1 MSTSFTRTREQLARM
16 VLRKHK
22 TLASG
27 GSDVS
32 VDMDIIY
39 EAVDLRLK
47 SMHTRG
53 IFWRKVDK
61 VPFNFSLS
69 AGIVSAS
76 ATSDI
81 LFPISMTVPDGS
93 ADSPVEIIGVREY
106 AAISDK
112 TETGLPEKALW
123 KGGGEFL
130 FWPVPDGSAD
140 SPVEIIGVREYAAI
154 ADKTETGL
162 PEKAIWKGGGE
173 FLFWPVP
180 DTAGTA
186 KLVYEKI
193 ADDTSA
199 GAAPDVE
206 VSMLRWLK
214 DIIAYD
220 TADDFYQSE
229 QTINRFAGEAVV
241 AERNIRSLNDQR
253 VNIASVPVDEH
264 RFEVSRRS
272 TDYGA

>member
-1 MSTSFTRTREQLARM
+1 MSTTFTRTREQLARM

-32 VDMDIIY
+32 ADMDIIY

-93 ADSPVEIIGVREY
+93 ADSPVEIIG
-106 AAISDK
+106 I
-112 TETGLPEKALW
+112 
-123 KGGGEFL
+123 
-130 FWPVPDGSAD
+130 
-140 SPVEIIGVREYAAI
+140 REYAAI

-162 PEKAIWKGGGE
+162 PEKALWKGGGE

-229 QTINRFAGEAVV
+229 QTINRFAGEAAV

-264 RFEVSRRS
+264 RGEVSRRS
-272 TDYGA
+272 TDYGW